1 MSTVELGEITWEDD
15 EDGRWV
21 GALPDGPI
29 IHLNAIGT
37 MIAEIIGHAEGPLT
51 LQEVVDA
58 VQELVPDAPEG
69 VGAIVEEFVGQ
80 LVAAGIVRVGAAAAA
95 GAGAGAAAAAGA
107 GAGASTGRGTGVS
120 TGDAGPIDPDAG
132 PST

>member
-51 LQEVVDA
+51 LEEVVDA
-58 VQELVPDAPEG
+58 VQDLVPDAPEG

-80 LVAAGIVRVGAAAAA
+80 LVAAGIVRVGA
-95 GAGAGAAAAAGA
+95 GAGSAAAAGA